1 MLDKLDRVRQQG
13 VDAIRIARD
22 AGVRIGF
29 GTDLLGEMHADQ
41 SLEFTLRAPAMPPAE
56 LLRSATAVNAELIG
70 RPGVL
75 GVVAPG
81 AMADVIVVDGDPLH
95 DLTLLQGQGEHLR
108 LIMKAGTVYKDD
120 LRNASH

>member
-1 MLDKLDRVRQQG
+1 
-13 VDAIRIARD
+13 
-22 AGVRIGF
+22 
-29 GTDLLGEMHADQ
+29 
-41 SLEFTLRAPAMPPAE
+41 MPPAE